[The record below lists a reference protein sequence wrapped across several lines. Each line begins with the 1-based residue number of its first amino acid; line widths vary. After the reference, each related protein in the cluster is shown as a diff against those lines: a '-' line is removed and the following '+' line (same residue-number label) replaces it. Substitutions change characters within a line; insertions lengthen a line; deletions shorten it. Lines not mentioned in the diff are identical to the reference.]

1 MQCKIY
7 CISKMK
13 SETRR
18 LKYRTRIKTRTT
30 YKFLKKGGAAGKAPL
45 EIRPEIFAKYG
56 IRRYYTH
63 SLILKN
69 FFLPKIFE
77 GCRERAILVFFI
89 NKGHNGF
96 ILQFICNTENAIKIL
111 FNKSNPSFGFDRWQ
125 DTIRGSLEK
134 EYTNIN
140 IFNDSPYVIK
150 SEGYFIFDGVN
161 FICTGKKPYNKT
173 YTPNEAITDETYKI
187 LPIGAEEG
195 AAKIVEP
202 FGGLILEYVNHSLT
216 DIQNHLKD
224 LHPKPPGG
232 EAEVRYIVHRVFNFI
247 KLFYQYIKGIID
259 INSKGY
265 IHTDIKIENLMF
277 NNKDNI
283 YTAKIV
289 DLANIKHISTS
300 WGFATNS
307 VGAPADQYHTGAL
320 KKLDELQTHLG
331 HRPRTVEPSGKLTAP
346 LTAALEAEYKK
357 MKQEILVRY
366 DLYSLCVT
374 FYYILE
380 KIKNTE
386 FNFAI
391 IEQGFVKKAPRVKDK
406 ENFNTCKKAFEDFDK
421 KIKEIKNGVGAN
433 GVVKEADAEDY
444 KGLRTILERPDNTTL
459 KTYILET
466 CLRKMDSDFEKPK

>member
-1 MQCKIY
+1 
-7 CISKMK
+7 MK

-18 LKYRTRIKTRTT
+18 LKYRTRIKNRTT
-30 YKFLKKGGAAGKAPL
+30 NKFLKKGGAAGKTPL
-45 EIRPEIFAKYG
+45 EITPEIFEKYK

-69 FFLPKIFE
+69 LFLPKIFE
-77 GCRERAILVFFI
+77 GCKERAILVFFI

-96 ILQFICNTENAIKIL
+96 ILQFVCNTENAIKIL
-111 FNKSNPSFGFDRWQ
+111 FNRSNPLFGFDRWQ

-140 IFNDSPYVIK
+140 LFNDSAYVIK
-150 SEGYFIFDGVN
+150 SEGYFIFDGAQ
-161 FICTGKKPYNKT
+161 FICTGKNPYNKT
-173 YTPNEAITDETYKI
+173 YSLKAAITDETYKV

-195 AAKIVEP
+195 AAKIIEP

-216 DIQNHLKD
+216 DIESHLQK
-224 LHPKPPGG
+224 LHAPSEEG
-232 EAEVRYIVHRVFNFI
+232 EVRYIVHRVFNFI

-277 NNKDNI
+277 NNTSNI

-289 DLANIKHISTS
+289 DLANIKHISTT

-331 HRPRTVEPSGKLTAP
+331 HRPRTVEPSSKLTAP
-346 LTAALEAEYKK
+346 LTPAKEAEYTK
-357 MKQEILVRY
+357 MKEAILVRY

-380 KIKNTE
+380 KIKKTE

-391 IEQGFVKKAPRVKDK
+391 IEQGFGKKAPK
-406 ENFNTCKKAFEDFDK
+406 EKELAKYKIFKKAFEDFDT
-421 KIKEIKNGVGAN
+421 KIKEIKYGVGAN
-433 GVVKEADAEDY
+433 GVVKEAGAEDY
-444 KGLRTILERPDNTTL
+444 KGLSTILTRPDNATL
-459 KTYILET
+459 KDYILIT
-466 CLRKMDSDFEKPK
+466 CLRAMDKDFEKPK